1 MIERDF
7 ISQKTKEYYIKNHIS
22 SMLKGAEISEVN
34 LKKIPLGEKIVVTTN
49 RPSLVVGSKGSN
61 IRKLTQDLK
70 TVFGLENP
78 QVEIKEVPD
87 ANLDAEVVAQRI
99 ASTLERYG
107 SARFKGTGHK
117 VLSDVMGAG
126 ALGVEIKIS
135 GKIPGSRAKSWRFY
149 MGYLKKCGDISVSGV
164 LKAYAAAQLKS
175 GVVGIQV
182 RIMPKDVVLP
192 DTVEILDEA
201 EVVIEEE
208 ATAEEKKDKKSG
220 SKKKAT
226 KKKSTKKKTTKKK
239 VEKKKTEVVEKGDGE
254 KVAPEPVKEKVT
266 AETETK
272 AETVVEET
280 KKEIKEVKE
289 EAKEEVTKEESKKAE
304 TVEVKEQTKTTEAVP
319 AEEKIAE
326 STESTKSEEPTEKK
340 E

>member
-7 ISQKTKEYYIKNHIS
+7 VSQKTKEYYIKNHIS
-22 SMLKGAEISEVN
+22 SILKGAEISDVS

-70 TVFGLENP
+70 EIFGLENP

-107 SARFKGTGHK
+107 SARFKGTGHR
-117 VLSDVMGAG
+117 VLSDVMAAG
-126 ALGVEIKIS
+126 ALGIEIKIS

-149 MGYLKKCGDISVSGV
+149 MGYLKKCGDVSVSGV
-164 LKAYAAAQLKS
+164 LKAYAAAHLKS

-192 DTVEILDEA
+192 DTVEILKEA
-201 EVVIEEE
+201 EVVI
-208 ATAEEKKDKKSG
+208 AEEIIADNKSNKSD
-220 SKKKAT
+220 SKKNVLGNKKAPGT
-226 KKKSTKKKTTKKK
+226 KKESTKKKTSAPKKL
-239 VEKKKTEVVEKGDGE
+239 
-254 KVAPEPVKEKVT
+254 A
-266 AETETK
+266 A
-272 AETVVEET
+272 
-280 KKEIKEVKE
+280 KKEAVMKQEEIKTEVKE
-289 EAKEEVTKEESKKAE
+289 EVVAPVEKEPVAPVAEKEPVVPVVKEE
-304 TVEVKEQTKTTEAVP
+304 
-319 AEEKIAE
+319 
-326 STESTKSEEPTEKK
+326 
-340 E
+340 